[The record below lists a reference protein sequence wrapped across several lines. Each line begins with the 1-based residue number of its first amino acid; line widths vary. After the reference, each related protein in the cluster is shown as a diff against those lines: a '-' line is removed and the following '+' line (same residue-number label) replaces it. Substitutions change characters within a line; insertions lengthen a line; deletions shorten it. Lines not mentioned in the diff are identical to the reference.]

1 MTAIRSEV
9 KKLLES
15 LKELGIW
22 QDVQKEILDSTA
34 SELNNV
40 QTPEDAFRVAMAYQT
55 AQSAFA
61 RIEQKL

>member
-40 QTPEDAFRVAMAYQT
+40 QTPEDAYRVAMAYQT
-55 AQSAFA
+55 VQGVFS